1 MAKDNNNYN
10 IFGEKFTENNKHNI
24 ELIINGEKSEL
35 LSEYNLKQGKNIIS
49 ILIKNKLTNLSDMFN
64 NCDSLINIEELKF
77 LNVEEVTDFSGMF
90 SNCSSLSDIKPLENW
105 NVSNGIDFSG
115 ILCLINVKSYQILV
129 P

>member
-1 MAKDNNNYN
+1 
-10 IFGEKFTENNKHNI
+10 
-24 ELIINGEKSEL
+24 
-35 LSEYNLKQGKNIIS
+35 
-49 ILIKNKLTNLSDMFN
+49 MFN